1 MYCLILQRANYSF
14 LVTKVRCDNFHYSG
28 DAIEH
33 AHKDVYLGTVF
44 GKDKSR
50 SQVDRA
56 VSDLYSRC
64 NLLLAQFGKAFSS
77 IKYKLFKSYCM
88 SLHGCVLWDFSL
100 PHVKKFY
107 TAWRKCVRRIFNI
120 PNNTHCRFLNLLCGD
135 LPVESQVYLRFLK
148 FLRQCI
154 FSSNGCLR
162 LCSKLALQGSRS
174 QVSDSINYICSVYNI
189 SKFKIANLSTN
200 DLVEIVHDT
209 SKSSTSQ
216 NDIVIV
222 NVISDLVSARDQ
234 RDFSFLSP
242 AEIQDMLVTLCTE

>member
-1 MYCLILQRANYSF
+1 M
-14 LVTKVRCDNFHYSG
+14 G
-28 DAIEH
+28 
-33 AHKDVYLGTVF
+33 
-44 GKDKSR
+44 
-50 SQVDRA
+50 
-56 VSDLYSRC
+56 
-64 NLLLAQFGKAFSS
+64 LLP
-77 IKYKLFKSYCM
+77 
-88 SLHGCVLWDFSL
+88 

-174 QVSDSINYICSVYNI
+174 QVSDSINYICNVYNI

-242 AEIQDMLVTLCTE
+242 AEIQDMLVTLCTEWVIFSPWPGSDRCYNIFLFLFCNVII